1 MAYPWPLALMLVEE
15 FQKNAAPSQWS
26 AADQLQPFAML
37 EKAVEEKRVWSSDAF
52 WCLDQDMAIQNTG
65 FQPEDGYW
73 GKNGS
78 GQELATEEAS
88 IFVRNWLLRKNVF
101 WPVAGYCGK
110 SVFDG
115 IWRVAGLWETWIL
128 ESSWL
133 SREMI
138 EETPILVSSW
148 LFSKGILVSSWLL
161 RKKGFWSVAVYW
173 KTVDVVS
180 SWTEEIWVFVSSR
193 LLRKLDLVSTWL
205 LRKNGFCSVGG
216 YWENV
221 GFGEKM
227 AAEET

>member
-1 MAYPWPLALMLVEE
+1 MAYPWPLALMLAEE

-26 AADQLQPFAML
+26 AADQLQPFCYVRESCWRKEGLVIRCFLMS
-37 EKAVEEKRVWSSDAF
+37 WSRHGDPKHRISA
-52 WCLDQDMAIQNTG
+52 
-65 FQPEDGYW
+65 
-73 GKNGS
+73 
-78 GQELATEEAS
+78 
-88 IFVRNWLLRKNVF
+88 RRWLLRKKRF
-101 WPVAGYCGK
+101 WSGAGYWGSIDFCEELAAEK
-110 SVFDG
+110 KCFLASSWLLWKKCFDG

>member
-1 MAYPWPLALMLVEE
+1 MQHQANG
-15 FQKNAAPSQWS
+15 Q
-26 AADQLQPFAML
+26 QLTNYSLFAML

-133 SREMI
+133 SGMI

-180 SWTEEIWVFVSSR
+180 SWTEEIWFSS
-193 LLRKLDLVSTWL
+193 VA
-205 LRKNGFCSVGG
+205 G
-216 YWENV
+216 YWGNWTWSV
-221 GFGEKM
+221 PGYWGKM
-227 AAEET
+227 DFVQ